1 MSRPSLYQQLAME
14 LRKSI
19 TTGEYPPGSQ
29 LPTEYGLVQRHG
41 VSRNTV
47 RLALKLLENEGLIT
61 RTPRRGTIVRERRM
75 LTIRPQTELR
85 ALPTDGHHQKDA
97 FVRALTAEGRQARYE
112 IEVAIV
118 APPDGVADRLMLPE
132 HGLAVA
138 RRRLRLVD
146 EQPYNLYDSYYPLDM
161 VQGSEITRPNDITRG
176 ANRVL
181 DELGHPQVRVV
192 DEISARMPT
201 PEETRRLA
209 LEPGTPVLH
218 YTRTGYDPDDVAV
231 RVAVSILSADKHVI
245 RYELMPE

>member
-19 TTGEYPPGSQ
+19 TIGEYPPGSQ
-29 LPTEYGLVQRHG
+29 LPTEHGLVERHG

-61 RTPRRGTIVRERRM
+61 RAPRRGTIVRERRT
-75 LTIRPQTELR
+75 LLIRPQSELR
-85 ALPTDGHHQKDA
+85 ALATDGHNQKDA
-97 FVRALTAEGRQARYE
+97 FVRAVTAEGRQPRYE
-112 IEVAIV
+112 IEVTIV
-118 APPDGVADRLMLPE
+118 RPPEDVADRLALPE
-132 HGLAVA
+132 DGLAAA

-146 EQPYNLYDSYYPLDM
+146 ELPYNLYDSYYPLDL
-161 VQGSEITRPNDITRG
+161 VKGSEITKPDNIIRG

-181 DELGHPQVRVV
+181 DELGHPQVRMV

-201 PEETRRLA
+201 PEEIRRLA

-218 YTRTGYDPDDVAV
+218 YTRTGYDPQDVAV